1 MSHIVQI
8 QTEVREPAAI
18 CAACERLKLPPP
30 QERTVQLFS
39 GEVRG
44 WAIELAGWRY
54 PAVCEVATGRVKYD
68 NFEGRWGSQQA
79 LDRFLQAY
87 AVERAKLEARRR
99 GHTFVEQTLS
109 DGSIRLS
116 IQVAGGQV

>member
-18 CAACERLKLPPP
+18 RAACERLQLPPP
-30 QERTVQLFS
+30 QERTVRLFS
-39 GEVRG
+39 GEVNG
-44 WAIELAGWRY
+44 WAIELPAWRY
-54 PAVCEVATGRVKYD
+54 PVVCELTTGQMRFDYY
-68 NFEGRWGSQQA
+68 EGRWGRQEE

-99 GHTFVEQTLS
+99 GHTVAEQTLS

-116 IQVAGGQV
+116 IQVTGGVA